1 MAFYCGGGDV
11 VPELPEVETTRRGV
25 APHVVGAR
33 IAAVR
38 VREHRMRQ
46 PIPADLAVVLQG
58 QRLVELRRRAKYLLF
73 GFERGTLIVH
83 LGMSGSL
90 RVLAPDTPP
99 QTHDHVDLVFDNG
112 VCLRLRDP
120 RRFGLVLWT
129 EDDPARHPL
138 LRDLGPEP
146 WDARFDADYLAG
158 LAHSRSGAVKN
169 FLMDGHVVV
178 GVGNIYASESLHRAH
193 IHPTRPA
200 RRVSH
205 ARYAALVEAVR
216 EVLEAA
222 IGFGGTTLRDFTRD
236 DGKPGYFRN
245 ELRVYDRA
253 GQPCLQCGKG
263 EIRQKVIGQRMSY
276 FCVHCQR

>member
-1 MAFYCGGGDV
+1 M
-11 VPELPEVETTRRGV
+11 PELPEVETTRRGV
-25 APHVVGAR
+25 APHVTAAR
-33 IAAVR
+33 ISDVVVR
-38 VREHRMRQ
+38 DRRLRQ
-46 PIPADLAVVLQG
+46 PVPADLAATLRG
-58 QRLVELRRRAKYLLF
+58 QRLDRIRRRAKYLLF
-73 GFERGTLIVH
+73 DFERGTLIVH

-90 RVLAPDTPP
+90 RVLTPAAPVQP
-99 QTHDHVDLVFDNG
+99 HDHVDLVFDNQ

-129 EDDPARHPL
+129 AAPVAEHPL
-138 LRDLGPEP
+138 LARLGPEP
-146 WDARFDADYLAG
+146 WDQEFNGDYLTG
-158 LAHSRSGAVKN
+158 LAGSRSGAVKN

-205 ARYAALVEAVR
+205 ARYEALVIAVR
-216 EVLEAA
+216 EVLESA

-253 GQPCLQCGKG
+253 GQPCLQCG
-263 EIRQKVIGQRMSY
+263 EADIRQRVIGQRASY
-276 FCVHCQR
+276 YCPRCQR

>member
-1 MAFYCGGGDV
+1 M
-11 VPELPEVETTRRGV
+11 PELPEVETTRRGV
-25 APHVVGAR
+25 APHVTGAR
-33 IAAVR
+33 LRKAI

-46 PIPADLAVVLQG
+46 PVPSDLDALLRG
-58 QRLVELRRRAKYLLF
+58 RRLREVQRRAKYLLF
-73 GFERGTLIVH
+73 DFEGGTLIVH

-90 RVLAPDTPP
+90 RVLQPDAPP
-99 QTHDHVDLVFDNG
+99 QTHDHVDLVFDND

-120 RRFGLVLWT
+120 RRFGLVLWCA
-129 EDDPARHPL
+129 DDPATHSL
-138 LRDLGPEP
+138 LATLGPEP
-146 WDARFDADYLAG
+146 WDPRFNADYLSE
-158 LAHSRSGAVKN
+158 LATSRSGAVKN
-169 FLMDGHVVV
+169 FVMDGHVVV
-178 GVGNIYASESLHRAH
+178 GVGNIYASESLHRAG

-205 ARYAALVEAVR
+205 ARYGLLVDAVR
-216 EVLEAA
+216 TVLEAA

-253 GQPCLQCGKG
+253 GQCCLNCGKG

-276 FCVHCQR
+276 FCPICQR

>member
-1 MAFYCGGGDV
+1 M
-11 VPELPEVETTRRGV
+11 PELPEVETTRRGV
-25 APHVVGAR
+25 APHVTGAR
-33 IAAVR
+33 LLGAI

-46 PIPADLAVVLQG
+46 PVPGDLDTLLRG
-58 QRLVELRRRAKYLLF
+58 QRLREVRRRAKYLLF
-73 GFERGTLIVH
+73 DFERGSLLVH

-99 QTHDHVDLVFDNG
+99 QLHDHVDLVFDTG

-120 RRFGLVLWT
+120 RRFGLVLWCA
-129 EDDPARHPL
+129 DDPAHHPL
-138 LRDLGPEP
+138 LAELGPEP
-146 WDARFDADYLAG
+146 WDPRFSADYLAE
-158 LAHSRSGAVKN
+158 LASRRSGAVKN
-169 FLMDGHVVV
+169 FVMDGHVVV
-178 GVGNIYASESLHRAH
+178 GVGNIYASESLHRAG

-205 ARYAALVEAVR
+205 ARYALLVDAVR
-216 EVLEAA
+216 EVLESA
-222 IGFGGTTLRDFTRD
+222 IVFGGTTLRDFTRD

-253 GQPCLQCGKG
+253 GERCLRCGEA

-276 FCVHCQR
+276 FCPACQR